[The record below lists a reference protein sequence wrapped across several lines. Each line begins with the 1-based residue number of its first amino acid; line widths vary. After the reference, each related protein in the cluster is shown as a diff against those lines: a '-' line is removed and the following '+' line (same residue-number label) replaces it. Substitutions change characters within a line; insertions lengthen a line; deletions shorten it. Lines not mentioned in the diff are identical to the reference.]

1 MTRFPM
7 MMASLAILTGLALTA
22 GAADPQAGKK
32 LADGTCAACHG
43 QNGIGIVPL
52 YPNLAGQKAE
62 YLVAQMQ
69 AFRDGTRKNPIMS
82 PMAIH
87 LSDADIEN
95 LAAYFAVIKRLVGCR
110 CRYC

>member
-7 MMASLAILTGLALTA
+7 VIGSLLILMGLSLTA

-43 QNGIGIVPL
+43 RNGIGIVPL

-69 AFRDGTRKNPIMS
+69 AFRDGTRKNAIMS
-82 PMAIH
+82 PMAVH
-87 LSDADIEN
+87 LSDADIED
-95 LAAYFAVIKRLVGCR
+95 LAAHFAAMK
-110 CRYC
+110 